1 MITISELNLRLE
13 SNRKRLSE
21 FLNGFGLK
29 DEELDRMY
37 ILLEEDGE
45 WVGCGGKSRNI
56 LKCFAIED
64 SRRNEGLLD
73 LLMTALI
80 TDSYNEGFENL
91 FIYTKSDYAS
101 MFKNYGF
108 DEVINTKTIALLQ
121 RGPATIKKALRDMAV
136 SIVEQGSVGAIVV
149 NANPFTLGHR
159 YLIEMSSI
167 LVDKLLIFV
176 VENDVSRFSFND
188 RFKLVKSQVEDLD
201 NVIVLPS
208 SEYIISNATFPS
220 YFLKES
226 NLADTEHAILDAM
239 IFKKYFVPWFHISKR
254 FLGEEPLDKSTNLY
268 NETLIKTLPPEC
280 EVIVIPRKLFGDNFI
295 SASIVRKELDAG
307 NFDAIKELVPEG
319 TFRYLKEKYG
329 KYS

>member
-21 FLNGFGLK
+21 FLHGFGLK
-29 DEELDRMY
+29 DEELDLMY

-45 WVGCGGKSRNI
+45 WIGCGGKSRNI

-91 FIYTKSDYAS
+91 FIYTKSYYAS
-101 MFKNYGF
+101 LFKSYGF
-108 DEVINTKTIALLQ
+108 DEVIDTKTVTLLQ
-121 RGPATIKKALRDMAV
+121 RGPTTIEKALKAMNV
-136 SIVEQGSVGAIVV
+136 SLDEHESVGAIVL

-159 YLIEMSSI
+159 YLVEMSSI
-167 LVDKLLIFV
+167 LVDKLLVFV
-176 VENDVSRFSFND
+176 VENDVSRFPFKD
-188 RFKLVKSQVEDLD
+188 RFKLVQSQVEDLE

-226 NLADTEHAILDAM
+226 SLADAEHAILDAM

-319 TFRYLKEKYG
+319 TFRYLKEDYG
-329 KYS
+329 KHS

>member
-1 MITISELNLRLE
+1 MITMSELNLKLE
-13 SNRKRLSE
+13 SNRKKLSAYLE
-21 FLNGFGLK
+21 GFGLK
-29 DEELDRMY
+29 DEPLDSMY
-37 ILLEEDGE
+37 ILLEEDGK

-56 LKCFAIED
+56 LKCFAIDD

-101 MFKNYGF
+101 MFESYGF
-108 DEVINTKTIALLQ
+108 VEIIDTKTIALLQ
-121 RGPATIKKALRDMAV
+121 RGPATIENVLKDMAV
-136 SIVEQGSVGAIVV
+136 SLGQEESVGAIVV

-167 LVDKLLIFV
+167 LVDKLLVFV
-176 VENDVSRFSFND
+176 VENDVSRFSFKD
-188 RFKLVKSQVEDLD
+188 RFNLVQSQVEDLK

-226 NLADTEHAILDAM
+226 SLAEAEHAILDAM

-268 NETLIKTLPPEC
+268 NETLMKTLPPEC
-280 EVIVIPRKLFGDNFI
+280 EVVVIPRKLVGDHYI

-307 NFDAIKELVPEG
+307 NFDAIKDLVPEG
-319 TFRYLKEKYG
+319 TFRYLKEIYG

>member
-1 MITISELNLRLE
+1 MITISELNLKLE
-13 SNRKRLSE
+13 SNRKRLSDY
-21 FLNGFGLK
+21 LQRFGLK

-37 ILLEEDGE
+37 ILLEEDGD

-56 LKCFAIED
+56 LKCFAIDD

-80 TDSYNEGFENL
+80 TDSYHEGYENL
-91 FIYTKSDYAS
+91 FIYTKSDYATL
-101 MFKNYGF
+101 FKSYGF
-108 DEVINTKTIALLQ
+108 DEIIDTNIVALLQ
-121 RGPATIKKALRDMAV
+121 RGPATIEKVLKDIEISL
-136 SIVEQGSVGAIVV
+136 SEHESVGAIVV

-159 YLIEMSSI
+159 YLIEMSSL
-167 LVDKLLIFV
+167 LVDKLLVFV
-176 VENDVSRFSFND
+176 VENDVSRFSFKD
-188 RFKLVKSQVEDLD
+188 RFHLVKSQVEDLE

-226 NLADTEHAILDAM
+226 SLADTQHAILDAM

-280 EVIVIPRKLFGDNFI
+280 EVIVIPRKLVGDDFI
-295 SASIVRKELDAG
+295 SASVVRKELDAG
-307 NFDAIKELVPEG
+307 NFDAIKKLVPEG
-319 TFRYLKEKYG
+319 TFKYLKEN
-329 KYS
+329 SNH

>member
-1 MITISELNLRLE
+1 MITISELNLKLD
-13 SNRKRLSE
+13 SNRKSLSE
-21 FLNGFGLK
+21 YLNRFGLK
-29 DEELDRMY
+29 DEELDLMY
-37 ILLEEDGE
+37 ILLEEGGE

-64 SRRNEGLLD
+64 SRRSEGLLD

-101 MFKNYGF
+101 MFKSYGF
-108 DEVINTKTIALLQ
+108 DEIIDTKTIALLQ
-121 RGPATIKKALRDMAV
+121 RGPATIENVLRDMAV
-136 SIVEQGSVGAIVV
+136 SIDQHESVGAIVI

-188 RFKLVKSQVEDLD
+188 RFKLVKSQVEDLE

-226 NLADTEHAILDAM
+226 SLADSEHAILDAM

-280 EVIVIPRKLFGDNFI
+280 EVIVIPRKLFGENFI

>member
-1 MITISELNLRLE
+1 MITISELNLKLE
-13 SNRKRLSE
+13 SNKKRLSDY
-21 FLNGFGLK
+21 LQRFGLK
-29 DEELDRMY
+29 KEELDRMY
-37 ILLEEDGE
+37 VLLEDDGE
-45 WVGCGGKSRNI
+45 WVGCGGKFRNI

-80 TDSYNEGFENL
+80 TDSYHEGYENL
-91 FIYTKSDYAS
+91 FIYTKSDYATL
-101 MFKNYGF
+101 FKSYGF
-108 DEVINTKTIALLQ
+108 EEVVDTKLVTLLQ
-121 RGPATIKKALRDMAV
+121 RGPATIEKVLKDMEV
-136 SIVEQGSVGAIVV
+136 SLAEHESVGAIVL

-159 YLIEMSSI
+159 YLVEMSSI
-167 LVDKLLIFV
+167 LVDKLLVFV
-176 VENDVSRFSFND
+176 VENDVSRFSFKD
-188 RFKLVKSQVEDLD
+188 RFHLVKSQVEDLE

-226 NLADTEHAILDAM
+226 SLADTQHAILDAM

-280 EVIVIPRKLFGDNFI
+280 EVIVIPRKLVGDDFI
-295 SASIVRKELDAG
+295 SASVVRKELDAG
-307 NFDAIKELVPEG
+307 NFDAIKKLVPEG
-319 TFRYLKEKYG
+319 TFKYLKENYG
-329 KYS
+329 KNS

>member
-1 MITISELNLRLE
+1 MITISELNLKLE
-13 SNRKRLSE
+13 SNRKKLSE
-21 FLNGFGLK
+21 FLQGFGLK

-37 ILLEEDGE
+37 ILLEEDGK

-56 LKCFAIED
+56 LKCFAIDD

-91 FIYTKSDYAS
+91 FIYTKSEYAS
-101 MFKNYGF
+101 MFKSYGF
-108 DEVINTKTIALLQ
+108 IEIIDTKTITLLQ
-121 RGPATIKKALRDMAV
+121 RGPASIEKVLKDMEV
-136 SIVEQGSVGAIVV
+136 SIDEHESVGAIVV

-159 YLIEMSSI
+159 YLIEISS
-167 LVDKLLIFV
+167 LMVDKLLVFV
-176 VENDVSRFSFND
+176 VENDVSRFSFKD
-188 RFKLVKSQVEDLD
+188 RYYLVKSQVEDLL

-208 SEYIISNATFPS
+208 SEYIVSNATFPS

-226 NLADTEHAILDAM
+226 TLADREHAILDAM

-268 NETLIKTLPPEC
+268 NETLMNTLPPEC
-280 EVIVIPRKLFGDNFI
+280 EVIVIPRKLFGTHFI
-295 SASIVRKELDAG
+295 SASNVRKELDSG

-319 TFRYLKEKYG
+319 TLRYLKENYG
-329 KYS
+329 KHS